1 MSEATRILA
10 VMLPKQAYIIWLRYE
25 VECEAYDRTLPGV
38 WWGRTPE
45 ERAKLDTWMP
55 FQTHISYSRT
65 HARTL
70 RLKAMKELQEAR
82 VSLEESTKAHESI
95 KQLKHQAQYELL
107 QELLRGDDRT
117 TLPPWKRSTD

>member
-1 MSEATRILA
+1 MRILA

-25 VECEAYDRTLPGV
+25 VECEAFDRRLPGV
-38 WWGRTPE
+38 WWGRSPE

-55 FQTHISYSRT
+55 FQTHIAQSRRN
-65 HARTL
+65 AMEL
-70 RLKAMKELQEAR
+70 RRKAVNELHIAS
-82 VSLEESTKAHESI
+82 VSLEESTKAHEAI

-107 QELLRGDDRT
+107 QELLRGDDRI